1 MRLGVFLFCAALV
14 LALASAGEDP
24 AETLRKFRAPANEC
38 REAVKG
44 FLWLEAEKFAD
55 YGGWEIDTQFVHKM
69 GSAYLITKGVLKPLD
84 PAKTKVAVPSSGTW
98 RAWVRTKDWLPE
110 FSPGRFAIEVGG
122 RRSVDLGVS
131 KKDGWRWENAGDFTL
146 PAGETTVALVDL
158 SGGFARC
165 DAVLLTTNLG
175 YVPPDGGEQLESER
189 RRLSGMEPAIADGGE
204 YDVVVVGAG
213 PGGLGASIAAA
224 RHGMKTLLVHDR
236 PVLGGNNSIEQ
247 HTSIGGSGNNYKD
260 GVADSREGGILEEA
274 RLLRRSIPGCTES
287 AAYRRMVD
295 AESLI
300 TERPNERVLAAERK
314 GDRIV
319 SVTANSTL
327 TGGRVRYR
335 GKVFIDGTGDGWLGY
350 FAGAARMYGRE
361 ARGEFGEKDAPDKAD
376 TLTMSGCIDDYVYH
390 STGKEEPFEVP
401 EWARI
406 LPEGFNR
413 PDVNGIQ
420 ARWWL
425 EHPGTFDDLEDPER
439 ARDELIRIHLD
450 YWGWLRKHPTFGA
463 KARTSRLDE
472 IKMHN
477 GRREGWR
484 FVGDYVLTST
494 DCREG
499 RRFPDAI
506 TCGGWALDLHDPMG
520 VMNPKGNGWWS
531 VDQTRIYT
539 IPYRCIYSRDIS
551 NLYMAGRNISV
562 THAALGST
570 RIMGTIFTIGQATG
584 TAAAIAVRENISVR
598 DVGKKRIKALQQ
610 ALLKDDQF
618 IPDVKNE
625 DKLDLARSA
634 KVKATSTMRLA
645 TYDEEDMDFLGVN
658 TCWSYVESLWL
669 ELAAC
674 FTRGDIKSIDEVFCY
689 MRNRTGSE
697 QSLVMDVMESDD
709 ISKDNAT
716 RSPLGTMTARIEAKG
731 GGAQFVRFAA
741 SAPLKPTKKY
751 VWLKVRICKGVDWFR
766 RIHVY
771 PDGGCMAYVRGGGV
785 FDIRNYYQLAFYT
798 KPLRSGS
805 VDAKPEYVID
815 GHSRPEIYAAE
826 DGPCTHAWRSD
837 PAKSLPQAIR
847 LDFPKPVTAMEVRI
861 VFDSGLT
868 FGGIMWP
875 KPKMLVR
882 DYSLWGLVDGKWRKL
897 AEVKGNMKRLQV
909 HRFDAMKLSALN
921 VKVDATWGAKSAH
934 IQEIRVYE

>member
-1 MRLGVFLFCAALV
+1 MKKLFHLCAALL
-14 LALASAGEDP
+14 LAAVSMAEDP
-24 AETLRKFRAPANEC
+24 AETLRKFRAPAKEC

-44 FLWLEAEKFAD
+44 FLWLEAEEFPD

-69 GSAYLITKGVLKPLD
+69 GSAYLITKGVLKPLA
-84 PAKTKVAVPSSGTW
+84 PAKTEVEVPSPGTW

-110 FSPGRFAIEVGG
+110 FSPGKFALEVGG
-122 RRSVDLGVS
+122 RRSCDLGVS
-131 KKDGWRWENAGDFTL
+131 KKEGWRWEKAGDFSL
-146 PAGETTVALVDL
+146 AAGRTEVALVDL
-158 SGGFARC
+158 AGGFARC
-165 DAVLLTTNLG
+165 DAVLLTTDLS
-175 YVPPDGGEQLESER
+175 YVPPDGGERLETAR
-189 RRLSGMEPAIADGGE
+189 RRLSGADPAIADGGE

-247 HTSIGGSGNNYKD
+247 HTSIGGSGNNFKD

-274 RLLRRSIPGCTES
+274 RLLRRSRKCSES
-287 AAYRRMVD
+287 ATYRIMVD
-295 AESLI
+295 AEPLI
-300 TERPNERVLAAERK
+300 TERPNERVLAAEKR

-335 GKVFIDGTGDGWLGY
+335 GKVFIDGTGDGGLGY
-350 FAGAARMYGRE
+350 FVGASRMFGRE
-361 ARGEFGEKDAPDKAD
+361 AKSEFGEKDAPDKAD
-376 TLTMSGCIDDYVYH
+376 ELTMSGCIDDYVYH
-390 STGKEEPFEVP
+390 DTGKEEPFEVP
-401 EWARI
+401 AWARI

-450 YWGWLRKHPTFGA
+450 YWGWLRKHPTFGV

-472 IKMHN
+472 IKIHN

-484 FVGDYVLTST
+484 LVGDYVLTST

-539 IPYRCIYSRDIS
+539 IPYRCIYSKDVA

-584 TAAAIAVRENISVR
+584 TAAAIAVREGMSVR
-598 DVGKKRIKALQQ
+598 DVGARRIKALQQ

-618 IPDVKNE
+618 IPGVKNE
-625 DKLDLARSA
+625 DPLDLARSA
-634 KVKATSTMRLA
+634 KVRASSTMQRV
-645 TYDEEDMDFLGVN
+645 TYDENDLDFLGVN
-658 TCWSYVESLWL
+658 CCWAFVESLWL

-674 FTRGDIKSIDEVFCY
+674 FPRGGADRLDEVFCY
-689 MRNRTGSE
+689 MRNRTGSA
-697 QSLVMDVMESDD
+697 QNLVMDVFESNE
-709 ISKDNAT
+709 IAKDGST
-716 RSPLGTMTARIEAKG
+716 RKPLGTMTATAEPEG
-731 GGAQFVRFAA
+731 GGTQFVRF
-741 SAPLKPTKKY
+741 SAPAPLRPTKKY

-771 PDGGCMAYVRGGGV
+771 PDGGCMAYVRDGGV
-785 FDIRNYYQLAFYT
+785 FDIRDFYQLAFYT
-798 KPLRSGS
+798 KPLRTGS
-805 VDAKPEYVID
+805 VDSRPEYVVDGFSRPDIYPAD
-815 GHSRPEIYAAE
+815 GH
-826 DGPCTHAWRSD
+826 CTHAWRSD
-837 PAKSLPQAIR
+837 PAKPFPQAVR
-847 LDFPKPVTAMEVRI
+847 LDFPKPVSAGEVRI

-875 KPKMLVR
+875 TPKMLVK
-882 DYSLWGLVDGKWRKL
+882 DYSLWGLADGKWRKL
-897 AEVKGNMKRLQV
+897 AEVKDNMKRLQV
-909 HRFDAMKLSALN
+909 HRFDDVKVSAVN
-921 VKVDATWGAKSAH
+921 VKVDATWGAPSAH
-934 IQEIRVYE
+934 IQEIRVYAGR

>member
-1 MRLGVFLFCAALV
+1 MRRTFLLSAALL

-24 AETLRKFRAPANEC
+24 AETLRKFRAPAAEC
-38 REAVKG
+38 REVVKG
-44 FLWLEAEKFAD
+44 FLWLEAESFAD

-69 GSAYLITKGVLKPLD
+69 GSAYLITKGVLKPLA
-84 PAKTKVAVPSSGTW
+84 PAKTEVVVPASGTW

-110 FSPGRFAIEVGG
+110 FSPGKFALEVGG
-122 RRSVDLGVS
+122 RRSGDLGVS
-131 KKDGWRWENAGDFTL
+131 KKPGWRWEKAGDFTL
-146 PAGETTVALVDL
+146 AAGMTEVALVDL
-158 SGGFARC
+158 AGGFARC
-165 DAVLLTTNLG
+165 DAVLLTTDLG
-175 YVPPDGGEQLESER
+175 YVPPDDGERMESER
-189 RRLSGMEPAIADGGE
+189 RRLSGADPTIADGGE

-213 PGGLGASIAAA
+213 PGGLGAALAAA

-247 HTSIGGSGNNYKD
+247 HTSIGGSGNNYRD

-274 RLLRRSIPGCTES
+274 RLLRRSMKCSES
-287 AAYRRMVD
+287 ATYRVMVD
-295 AESLI
+295 AEPLI
-300 TERPNERVLAAERK
+300 TERPNERVLAAERN

-350 FAGAARMYGRE
+350 FAGAAKMYGRE
-361 ARGEFGEKDAPDKAD
+361 AKSEFGEKDAPDKAD
-376 TLTMSGCIDDYVYH
+376 TLTMSGCIDDYAYH
-390 STGKEEPFEVP
+390 DTGREEPFEVP
-401 EWARI
+401 EWAKI

-425 EHPGTFDDLEDPER
+425 EHPGTFDDLDDPER

-463 KARTSRLDE
+463 KARASRLDE
-472 IKMHN
+472 IKIHN

-499 RRFPDAI
+499 RWFPDAI

-531 VDQTRIYT
+531 VDATRIYT
-539 IPYRCIYSRDIS
+539 IPYRCIYSKDLA

-584 TAAAIAVRENISVR
+584 TAAAIAVRENLSVR

-610 ALLKDDQF
+610 TLLKDDQF
-618 IPDVKNE
+618 IPGVRNE
-625 DKLDLARSA
+625 DTLDLARSA
-634 KVKATSTMRLA
+634 KVKATSTMRSVV
-645 TYDEEDMDFLGVN
+645 YDENDMDFLGVN
-658 TCWSYVESLWL
+658 SCWAFVESLWL

-674 FTRGDIKSIDEVFCY
+674 FTRGDVRSIDEVFCY

-697 QSLVMDVMESDD
+697 QSLVMDVMESDE
-709 ISKDNAT
+709 IAKDNDM
-716 RSPLGTMTARIEAKG
+716 RSPLGTMTAKIEAKG
-731 GGAQFVRFAA
+731 GGSQFVRFAA
-741 SAPLKPTKKY
+741 SSPLKPTKKY

-785 FDIRNYYQLAFYT
+785 FDIRDYYQLAFYT

-815 GHSRPEIYAAE
+815 GFSRPEIYPA
-826 DGPCTHAWRSD
+826 DGYCTHAWRSD
-837 PAKSLPQAIR
+837 PAKPLPQAIR
-847 LDFPKPVTAMEVRI
+847 LDFPKPTLVREVRI

-868 FGGIMWP
+868 FGGVMWP
-875 KPKMLVR
+875 KPKMLVK
-882 DYSLWGLVDGKWRKL
+882 DYSLWGLADGKWRKL
-897 AEVKGNMKRLQV
+897 AEVKDNMKRLQV
-909 HRFDAMKLSALN
+909 HRFDAVKVSAVN

-934 IQEIRVYE
+934 IQEIRVY